1 MIRKQYVLGAL
12 QMDQEVDKK
21 LVLLAKGKMR
31 PREEGKERKE
41 GREGKRNGTRPL
53 LSLPSSLQWALSWSR
68 DLRDPVRRGGEKKE
82 GKVERRYRALEGSS
96 RAAT

>member
-41 GREGKRNGTRPL
+41 G
-53 LSLPSSLQWALSWSR
+53 
-68 DLRDPVRRGGEKKE
+68 
-82 GKVERRYRALEGSS
+82 
-96 RAAT
+96 